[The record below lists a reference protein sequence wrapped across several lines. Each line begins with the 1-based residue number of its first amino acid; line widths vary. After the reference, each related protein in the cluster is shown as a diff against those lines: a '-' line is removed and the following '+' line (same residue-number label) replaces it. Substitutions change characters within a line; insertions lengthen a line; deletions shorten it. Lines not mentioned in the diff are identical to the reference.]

1 MADSNVTS
9 AATALEPMRKRGRP
23 KGSGSF
29 RTKTAKFDIGVAMD
43 ALADIA
49 CQPPKDDLGTGM
61 EVPTHCKNEPMPP
74 I

>member
-9 AATALEPMRKRGRP
+9 AAAALEPMRKPIIRC
-23 KGSGSF
+23 
-29 RTKTAKFDIGVAMD
+29 RTDMGIRTQPFVGAEALD
-43 ALADIA
+43 ALSDIA

-61 EVPTHCKNEPMPP
+61 EVPTHCKNEPMPL